1 MTITVFIRYEIDPFK
16 KELFETYARRWL
28 AIIPRCG
35 GGDVHYWMP
44 HEGSNR
50 VAFGLIWTSPVS
62 VESVSLCFYPCTERC
77 FERCRADVAEARV
90 ASA

>member
-50 VAFGLIWTSPVS
+50 VAFGLIWTSPEK
-62 VESVSLCFYPCTERC
+62 VEGFSDRISESGEQIWVRIRRTRG
-77 FERCRADVAEARV
+77 A
-90 ASA
+90 